1 MGIIAKNIV
10 IGTVKPQEEL
20 LAPPMRSISSTF
32 EELRQKQQEELKRQ
46 EEIQRLEEKK
56 NRKELMLKKAEQP
69 KYHEIHEGE
78 LHKLL
83 NRKSTYLSDMAA
95 LED

>member
-1 MGIIAKNIV
+1 MGIVAKNIV
-10 IGTVKPQEEL
+10 IGAVKSQEEPKT
-20 LAPPMRSISSTF
+20 PPMRSVNLTF
-32 EELRQKQQEELKRQ
+32 EELRKKQHEELKQQEEIK
-46 EEIQRLEEKK
+46 RLEEKK
-56 NRKELMLKKAEQP
+56 IRKELMIKKAEQP

-78 LHKLL
+78 LHKLF